1 MSEERLA
8 VLETKV
14 DELAAGQVELRTEVA
29 DLRRDANGLRTD
41 VNGLRTDVNG
51 LRADVDGLRTDVDGL
66 STNVTGLS
74 ANFVELKRYM
84 LVLHEETMESIRALA
99 PDFAPIRREFRAAD
113 ESLRE
118 DINRRLDPLER
129 AVREQARRKR
139 PR

>member
-1 MSEERLA
+1 MSEERLE

-14 DELAAGQVELRTEVA
+14 DNLAAGQAELHTV
-29 DLRRDANGLRTD
+29 
-41 VNGLRTDVNG
+41 V
-51 LRADVDGLRTDVDGL
+51 VDLRTDVDGL
-66 STNVTGLS
+66 RTKVTDLN
-74 ANFVELKRYM
+74 ANFVDLKRYM

-113 ESLRE
+113 EVLRE

-129 AVREQARRKR
+129 VIREQARRKR